1 METKEFTYE
10 GRGYK
15 IISHPTILEDKYAIV
30 MVWMMETD
38 KRAGHY
44 RILKAK
50 TPRRE
55 MLRKFIVSKIKL
67 ERGGIGNDQEEK

>member
-30 MVWMMETD
+30 MVWMMETS
-38 KRAGHY
+38 KRSAHY
-44 RILKAK
+44 RILKAG
-50 TPRRE
+50 TPRRK
-55 MLRKFIVSKIKL
+55 MLREFIVSKVRS
-67 ERGGIGNDQEEK
+67 ERGRT